1 MIPTD
6 PAEHVIPALQHSPA
20 VLFLHGNAATRAF
33 SSRIQSIK
41 AFSSRLGA
49 NVLIIDYRGYGDSS
63 GTPSEAGLVT
73 DAKAAFDW
81 LVSHGNKAED
91 ILIVGHSLGTGVSG
105 QLAVQFGKEGVECK
119 GFVLLS
125 PFTSIV
131 RLLNDYNMF
140 GIIPLTRP
148 ISLIPGAAELLERVV
163 VHRFDTLQA
172 VPNITVPVLIAHAEN
187 DWDISDAHAD
197 ILFQAFLDPI
207 LTTVESPQ
215 NSLPVSPESWHELTE
230 QHARRK
236 EVLDKVVRTTRIP
249 KFGRVEEFDDGKRKV
264 VLVKTLAGGHDHLG
278 KQEGLVDIIG
288 KTFGFR

>member
-1 MIPTD
+1 M
-6 PAEHVIPALQHSPA
+6 
-20 VLFLHGNAATRAF
+20 LFSNPL
-33 SSRIQSIK
+33 SS
-41 AFSSRLGA
+41 
-49 NVLIIDYRGYGDSS
+49 
-63 GTPSEAGLVT
+63 
-73 DAKAAFDW
+73 
-81 LVSHGNKAED
+81 
-91 ILIVGHSLGTGVSG
+91 
-105 QLAVQFGKEGVECK
+105 
-119 GFVLLS
+119 
-125 PFTSIV
+125 
-131 RLLNDYNMF
+131 
-140 GIIPLTRP
+140 
-148 ISLIPGAAELLERVV
+148 ELLERVV

-172 VPNITVPVLIAHAEN
+172 VPVSISFIWMGQNGSECHQNITVPVLIAHAEN